1 MPVEGRD
8 LVLAATV
15 AAAGGIAAAVAYSY
29 LSAQERQEDRR
40 HSELM
45 AMMMQRS
52 GAQQQTSF
60 ATERRQSTETPS
72 PPKRMHSAASHS
84 DLQTLAPRAVPM
96 RVYSPAAPRRQL
108 EKSSGSTEFSHMVPS
123 MEDIVREQ
131 EMDSE
136 RVAQLTPNDVLL
148 SLQQGNTRFW
158 MGVATRPEMNAM
170 ERRAM
175 IMRQF
180 PKAAILGCSDSRV
193 PIEIVFDQGLGDVFA
208 IRVAGNAYGTGV
220 AASIDY
226 AVAHLHVKVVV
237 VLGHEGCGAVRAAQ
251 LTEAELANE
260 TPPLETWLTTM
271 KSGMSTLGSLDK
283 IRDKRARDREAVIT
297 NVRAQLKVLSRN
309 KLVQKE
315 VRRAP
320 HREDSRSQSR
330 AIAFIK
336 VPLLRR
342 RCELTSVP
350 SLRPAHCLF
359 RCAAAAASLTSS
371 LASRTSG
378 QGRSADHRGSFLR
391 DHLGHGRLHG
401 AGGGRVVQRLR
412 IDANRCS

>member
-1 MPVEGRD
+1 MLNRHEQVSTLKSMPVEGRD

-15 AAAGGIAAAVAYSY
+15 AAAGGIATAVAYSY
-29 LSAQERQEDRR
+29 LSARERQEERR

-45 AMMMQRS
+45 AFVMQQS
-52 GAQQQTSF
+52 GAQQQPSF
-60 ATERRQSTETPS
+60 AFERRQSVDSSS
-72 PPKRMHSAASHS
+72 PAKRLHSAASMS
-84 DLQTLAPRAVPM
+84 DLQTLEPRAVPL
-96 RVYSPAAPRRQL
+96 RVTSPPAPTRRALAA
-108 EKSSGSTEFSHMVPS
+108 SSGSGSTEFSHMVPS
-123 MEDIVREQ
+123 MEDIVQEQ
-131 EMDSE
+131 ERDSE
-136 RVAQLTPNDVLL
+136 RVAQLSPNDVLL
-148 SLQQGNTRFW
+148 ALQQGNTRFW
-158 MGVATRPEMNAM
+158 MGVATRPETSAM

-180 PKAAILGCSDSRV
+180 PKVAILGCSDSRV

-315 VRRAP
+315 VKAGRL
-320 HREDSRSQSR
+320 
-330 AIAFIK
+330 IIVGAFYEI
-336 VPLLRR
+336 
-342 RCELTSVP
+342 
-350 SLRPAHCLF
+350 
-359 RCAAAAASLTSS
+359 
-371 LASRTSG
+371 TSG
-378 QGRSADHRGSFLR
+378 MVDFMEREEDELCN
-391 DHLGHGRLHG
+391 D
-401 AGGGRVVQRLR
+401 
-412 IDANRCS
+412 CE